1 MFLPAIR
8 TDSLYVPG
16 LTLTVSPAFDLFTAD
31 WIVVNLQSFFCL
43 QTVRVLPLPFG
54 FGATLPGLDGSG

>member
-1 MFLPAIR
+1 MPSIR
-8 TDSLYVPG
+8 TASLYVPG
-16 LTLTVSPAFDLFTAD
+16 FTLTVSPAFDLFTAD
-31 WIVVNLQSFFCL
+31 WIVLNEQPLW

>member
-1 MFLPAIR
+1 MA
-8 TDSLYVPG
+8 SLYFPG
-16 LTLTVSPAFDLFTAD
+16 FTLTVSPAFDLLTAD
-31 WIVVNLQSFFCL
+31 WIVLNEQPLW